1 MSRRRPLLLDLF
13 CGQGGAGRG
22 YADAGF
28 EVIGVDI
35 ANHEERYESAHKRMT
50 FVQGDALEYVAK
62 HGHKFDVI
70 HASPPCQFYSERTRP
85 EYRANHPDL
94 IAPTREAL
102 RAAERPWVIENVQGA
117 KRELIEPVR
126 LCGSAFGLGVQ
137 RHRWFESS
145 HDLTLVGVP
154 CVHANQPARYDIYD
168 HGKWYKSRVV
178 AVYGNGGGKGK
189 EHWADAMG
197 IDWMDHAGM
206 AESIPPAYT
215 RYLGKQIREELGI

>member
-1 MSRRRPLLLDLF
+1 MVGRRPLLLDLY

-22 YADAGF
+22 YAEAGF
-28 EVIGVDI
+28 DVIGVDI
-35 ANHEERYESAHKRMT
+35 ADHAARYESAHPRMH
-50 FVQGDALEYVAK
+50 FMQGDAIAAIHRFGGDV
-62 HGHKFDVI
+62 DVI
-70 HASPPCQFYSERTRP
+70 HASPPCQLYSERTRP

-102 RAAERPWVIENVQGA
+102 RATGRPWIIENVQGA
-117 KRELIEPVR
+117 KRELIKPVR

-145 HDLTLVGVP
+145 DDLTITGSP
-154 CVHANQPARYDIYD
+154 CDHNAQPRKYDIYD

-215 RYLGKQIREELGI
+215 EYLGEQIREELGI